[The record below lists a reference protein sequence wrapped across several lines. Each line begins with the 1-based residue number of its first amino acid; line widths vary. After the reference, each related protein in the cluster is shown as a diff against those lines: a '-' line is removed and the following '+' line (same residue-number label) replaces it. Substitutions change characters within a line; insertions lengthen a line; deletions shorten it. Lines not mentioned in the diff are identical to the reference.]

1 VFVNGGGICAVSQA
15 ATGHKGPLLT
25 TFSCL
30 ISHCLTAFD
39 ATVSC
44 PEDYS
49 YMFDGCYRYSNVTL
63 SWIHSTIAA
72 AKESATL
79 ATIHSVPNNRWM
91 AEHLRAR
98 HQFEYEFW
106 IGLNDIAEEGE
117 WVNSDGS
124 DASFTMWAMNNPSTD
139 ITTNCVSYGTNMQ
152 WINGPCFYPK
162 RALFKYNETAVAPT
176 EGKHLS
182 PVLVLLPCVSYRLFI
197 VYPPAHTHRTACCLP
212 LHSLRRSL
220 RLPRR
225 LLLHV

>member
-1 VFVNGGGICAVSQA
+1 
-15 ATGHKGPLLT
+15 
-25 TFSCL
+25 
-30 ISHCLTAFD
+30 
-39 ATVSC
+39 
-44 PEDYS
+44 
-49 YMFDGCYRYSNVTL
+49 MFDGCYRYSNVTL

-72 AKESATL
+72 SKESATL

-176 EGKHLS
+176 EGKYQPS
-182 PVLVLLPCVSYRLFI
+182 CACVSWPVVPQPYALFRND
-197 VYPPAHTHRTACCLP
+197 HTHRTASLP
-212 LHSLRRSL
+212 LYSLRRPL
-220 RLPRR
+220 
-225 LLLHV
+225 